1 MGIGQARQEEEEA
14 AAASAGGG
22 GWLRREHKLATARSS
37 HHLTTSAALAAAGVS
52 YPPPLPPTPPSAAA
66 TAPDMGAGGAAK
78 QIVDSLLAR
87 FLPLARRRI
96 ETAQAQD
103 GQYLRPSDPSYEQVL
118 DSLAMVARH
127 TPLPLLEALLRWRE
141 SESPKGAHDASTF
154 QKKKLWVG
162 LENFVFDW
170 LINADRVVSQ
180 VEYPSLVD
188 LRGLLLDLVAQLLGA
203 LSRIRFSSVTERFFM
218 ELNSRRNDAPLS
230 RSDSL
235 SIINGM
241 RYLKLGVKTEG
252 GLNASVSFIAK
263 ANPLNRPPNKRKSE
277 LQHALC
283 NMLSSI
289 LAPLA
294 EGGKHH
300 WPPLGVEPALSLWYD
315 AVARI
320 RGQLMYWMDKQS
332 KHIAVGF
339 PLVTLLLCLG
349 DSHTFN
355 THFSQHMEILY
366 KYLKDKNHRSMAL
379 DCLHRL
385 VKFYLNVYAAYQ
397 PRNHVWDCLDSVTS
411 QLLTVLKKGLLTQ
424 DVQHDKLVEFCVTLA
439 ESNLDFAMNHMI
451 LELLKPDSL
460 SEAKVV
466 GLRALLEIVVSPS
479 NKQIGLDVFQE
490 YGIGHYIPKVKSAIE
505 SILRSCNKAYSL
517 ALLTSSKATIDNV
530 TKDKSQ
536 GSLFRSVL
544 KCIPYLIEEVG
555 RNDKMTEIIPQ
566 HGISI
571 DPGVR
576 EEAVQVLNRIVRC
589 LPNRRFAVLKGMANF
604 ILKLPDEFPLLIQTS
619 LGRLVELMRLW
630 RVCLSEEL
638 LVKDMQNVKRSSL
651 GGDALQRS
659 PFHRSRDVSEF
670 RASEMDAVGLVFLSS
685 ADVQIRLTALELLRC
700 VRALKNELRDY
711 SANEWGD
718 SKLKLEPEP
727 IFIIDIIEENGE
739 DIVQSCYWDPGR
751 PYDLRREMDPV
762 PLDVTLQSILES
774 ADKSRW
780 ARYLSEIVKY
790 AAELCPSSVQDARQG
805 LWGLE
810 VVRRLE
816 QITPVELGGKAQQ
829 SQDTETKLDQWLIYA
844 MFACSCPP
852 DSREEFALRAAR
864 EIFHMVFP
872 SLRHGSES
880 YALAATAALGHSHLE
895 VSEIMFGELT
905 SFLEDVSSETEAKP
919 KWKNPRSRREDLRT
933 HVANIHRMIA
943 EKIWPGMLSR
953 KPVLRLHFLK
963 FIDETCR
970 QILPPSDN
978 FQDLQPLRYALASVL
993 RYLAPEFID
1002 AKSERFDNRL
1012 RKRLFDLLLS
1022 WSDDSGSTWGQE
1034 GNSDYR
1040 REIERYKASQ
1050 HNRSRES
1057 LDKLAFDREMAEQLE
1072 AINWAS
1078 MNAIASLLYGPCFD
1092 DNARKL
1098 SGRVISWINSLFME
1112 LTPRAPFGH
1121 SPVDPRTPS
1130 YSKHTDGGR
1139 FGGRDKQKTSHLRVL
1154 LAKTALKNILQTNLD
1169 LFPACID
1176 QCYSPDSPISDGYF
1190 SVLAEVYMRQE
1201 IPKCEIQRILSLI
1214 LYKVVDQTKLIRDS
1228 ALQMLETLS
1237 LREWAEDD
1245 ADGVGH
1251 YRASVVGNLPDS
1263 YQQFQYKLSSKLAK
1277 DHPEL
1282 SEHLC
1287 EEIMQR
1293 QLDAVDIIAQHQVL
1307 TCMAPWIEN
1316 LNFVRLK
1323 ESGWSERLLKSL
1335 YYVTWKHGDQFPDE
1349 IEKLWSTVASNTR
1362 NIIPV
1367 LNFLITRGI
1376 EDCDANPSAEITGAF
1391 ATYFS
1396 VAKRVSLYLA
1406 RICPQQTIDHLVCEL
1421 SQRMLEDDEEP
1432 VRPGKVDTSANV
1444 VLEFS
1449 QGPSTSQVATIVDS
1463 QPHMSPLL
1471 VRGSLDG
1478 AIRNVSGNLSWRTSA
1493 VTGRSVSGPLSPL
1506 APEVSIPNPTTG
1518 RSGQLLPALMNMS
1531 GPLIGVRSSAG
1542 NLRSRHVSRDSGDY
1556 YLDTPNSNDD
1566 ILHQGGSGVHGINA
1580 NELQSALQ
1588 GHQHLLSRADIAL
1601 ILLAEIAYEND
1612 EDFRENLPL
1621 LFHVTCVSMDSSE
1634 DIVLEHCQDLLVNLL
1649 YSLAGRHLELYEVE
1663 SSERENKQHVV
1674 SLIKYIQS
1682 KRGSLMWENED
1693 PTLVR
1698 TELPSASL
1706 LSALVQSMVS
1716 AIFFQGDLR
1725 ETWGSEALKWAMECT
1740 SRHLA
1745 CRSHQIYRALRPS
1758 VKSDSCVLLM
1768 RCIHRCLG
1776 NPVPAV
1782 LGFAMEILLTLQVM
1796 VENME
1801 PEKVILYPQLFWG
1814 CVALMHTDYVHIYC
1828 QVLELF
1834 CRVIDRL
1841 TFRDRTTENVLL
1853 SSMPRDEFDI
1863 NGYTSDL
1870 HRLESRTTSERLLS
1884 VTETGKVPD
1893 FEGVQPLVLKGL
1905 MSSVS
1910 HGSAIEVLSRITI
1923 PTCDSIFGSP
1933 ETRLLM
1939 HITGLLPWLGLQ
1951 LSKDASSLGSSSPI
1965 QEQNQKAYYV
1975 ASNISVWCRVK
1986 SLDDLA
1992 EVFRAYSFGEII
2004 SLEDLFARASPPIC
2018 SEWFPKHSSLAFGH
2032 LLRLLERGPLD
2043 YQRVVLLMLK
2053 SLLQQTPVDPS
2064 QIPQVY
2070 NVVSQ
2075 LVESAL
2081 CAEALNVLE
2090 ALLRSCSGVT
2100 GGQGDDI
2107 GFGENGHGM
2116 GEKVHQSM
2124 LLPQSSFK
2132 ARSGPLQYAAAG
2144 SGFGTLMGQG
2154 GGSAADTGVA
2164 TRDVALQN
2172 TRLLLGRVLDTC
2184 ALGRKRDHKRLVP
2197 FVANIG

>member
-1 MGIGQARQEEEEA
+1 M
-14 AAASAGGG
+14 
-22 GWLRREHKLATARSS
+22 ATPRSS
-37 HHLTTSAALAAAGVS
+37 HHLSAAAAAAAAGVS
-52 YPPPLPPTPPSAAA
+52 YPPPLPPTPPSAP
-66 TAPDMGAGGAAK
+66 PDIGAGGAAK

-141 SESPKGAHDASTF
+141 SESPKGAHDASTY
-154 QKKKLWVG
+154 QKKLAVECIFCSACIRFAEYCPQEGITEKLWIG
-162 LENFVFDW
+162 LEGFVFDW

-203 LSRIRFSSVTERFFM
+203 LSRIRFSSVTEKFFI
-218 ELNSRRNDAPLS
+218 ELNTRRNDALYPRSETLS
-230 RSDSL
+230 L
-235 SIINGM
+235 INGM

-252 GLNASVSFIAK
+252 ALNASVSFIAK

-294 EGGKHH
+294 EGGKKH
-300 WPPLGVEPALSLWYD
+300 WPPSGVDSALTLWYD
-315 AVARI
+315 AVTRI
-320 RGQLMYWMDKQS
+320 RVLLMHWMDKQS

-339 PLVTLLLCLG
+339 PLVTLLLCLS
-349 DSHTFN
+349 DASVFN
-355 THFSQHMEILY
+355 SNFSQHMEILY

-385 VKFYLNVYAAYQ
+385 VKFYLNVYADYQ

-411 QLLTVLKKGLLTQ
+411 QLLAVLKKGLLTQ

-439 ESNLDFAMNHMI
+439 QSNLDFAMNHMI

-479 NKQIGLDVFQE
+479 NQQVGLDVLQAF
-490 YGIGHYIPKVKSAIE
+490 GIGHYIPKVKSAIE

-630 RVCLSEEL
+630 RVCLSEEVL
-638 LVKDMQNVKRSSL
+638 AKDIQNVRRSSI

-659 PFHRSRDVSEF
+659 PFHRPRDVSEF

-700 VRALKNELRDY
+700 VRALKNDLRDH

-718 SKLKLEPEP
+718 NKLKLEPEP
-727 IFIIDIIEENGE
+727 IFIIDIIEENG
-739 DIVQSCYWDPGR
+739 
-751 PYDLRREMDPV
+751 
-762 PLDVTLQSILES
+762 
-774 ADKSRW
+774 
-780 ARYLSEIVKY
+780 
-790 AAELCPSSVQDARQG
+790 
-805 LWGLE
+805 
-810 VVRRLE
+810 
-816 QITPVELGGKAQQ
+816 
-829 SQDTETKLDQWLIYA
+829 
-844 MFACSCPP
+844 
-852 DSREEFALRAAR
+852 
-864 EIFHMVFP
+864 
-872 SLRHGSES
+872 
-880 YALAATAALGHSHLE
+880 LAATSALGHSHLE
-895 VSEIMFGELT
+895 VCETMFGEL
-905 SFLEDVSSETEAKP
+905 SFFLEEVSSETEGKP
-919 KWKNPRSRREDLRT
+919 KWK
-933 HVANIHRMIA
+933 
-943 EKIWPGMLSR
+943 
-953 KPVLRLHFLK
+953 
-963 FIDETCR
+963 
-970 QILPPSDN
+970 
-978 FQDLQPLRYALASVL
+978 
-993 RYLAPEFID
+993 
-1002 AKSERFDNRL
+1002 
-1012 RKRLFDLLLS
+1012 
-1022 WSDDSGSTWGQE
+1022 
-1034 GNSDYR
+1034 
-1040 REIERYKASQ
+1040 
-1050 HNRSRES
+1050 
-1057 LDKLAFDREMAEQLE
+1057 
-1072 AINWAS
+1072 
-1078 MNAIASLLYGPCFD
+1078 
-1092 DNARKL
+1092 
-1098 SGRVISWINSLFME
+1098 
-1112 LTPRAPFGH
+1112 
-1121 SPVDPRTPS
+1121 
-1130 YSKHTDGGR
+1130 
-1139 FGGRDKQKTSHLRVL
+1139 
-1154 LAKTALKNILQTNLD
+1154 
-1169 LFPACID
+1169 
-1176 QCYSPDSPISDGYF
+1176 CYSPDPQIADGYF

-1201 IPKCEIQRILSLI
+1201 IPKCEIQRLVSLI

-1245 ADGVGH
+1245 TDGVGH

-1287 EEIMQR
+1287 MEIMQR

-1421 SQRMLEDDEEP
+1421 SQRMLEDNEEP
-1432 VRPGKVDTSANV
+1432 VRPGKVDVSANV

-1449 QGPSTSQVATIVDS
+1449 QGPTASQVATIVDS

-1478 AIRNVSGNLSWRTSA
+1478 AVRNVSGNLSWRTSA

-1506 APEVSIPNPTTG
+1506 APEVSIPNPTAG
-1518 RSGQLLPALMNMS
+1518 RSGQLLPSLMNMS
-1531 GPLIGVRSSAG
+1531 GPLMGVRSSAG

-1556 YLDTPNSNDD
+1556 YFDTPNSTDD
-1566 ILHQGGSGVHGINA
+1566 MLHQGGSGVHGINA

-1663 SSERENKQHVV
+1663 SSERENKHHVV

-1698 TELPSASL
+1698 IELPSASL

-1716 AIFFQGDLR
+1716 AIFIQGDLR

-1758 VKSDSCVLLM
+1758 VKSDSCVLLL

-1814 CVALMHTDYVHIYC
+1814 CVALMHSDFVHIYC

-1863 NGYTSDL
+1863 NGYASDL

-1884 VTETGKVPD
+1884 VTETGKVPA

-1905 MSSVS
+1905 MSTVS

-1951 LSKDASSLGSSSPI
+1951 LTKEVPSLGSASPL
-1965 QEQNQKAYYV
+1965 QEHNQKAYYV
-1975 ASNISVWCRVK
+1975 ASNISVWCRAK
-1986 SLDDLA
+1986 SLDALA
-1992 EVFRAYSFGEII
+1992 EVFRAYSYGEIM
-2004 SLEDLFARASPPIC
+2004 SLEDLFVRASPAIC
-2018 SEWFPKHSSLAFGH
+2018 DEWFPKHSSLAFGH

-2075 LVESAL
+2075 LVESTL
-2081 CAEALNVLE
+2081 CSEALNVLE

-2100 GGQGDDI
+2100 GGQSEEV
-2107 GFGENGHGM
+2107 GFGENGHGA
-2116 GEKVHQSM
+2116 GEKALQSM

-2132 ARSGPLQYAAAG
+2132 ARSGPLQYAAG
-2144 SGFGTLMGQG
+2144 SGFGSLMGQG
-2154 GGSAADTGVA
+2154 GGSAADSGVVA
-2164 TRDVALQN
+2164 RDVALQN

>member
-1 MGIGQARQEEEEA
+1 
-14 AAASAGGG
+14 
-22 GWLRREHKLATARSS
+22 
-37 HHLTTSAALAAAGVS
+37 
-52 YPPPLPPTPPSAAA
+52 
-66 TAPDMGAGGAAK
+66 MGAGGAAK

-154 QKKKLWVG
+154 QKKKLWIG

-320 RGQLMYWMDKQS
+320 RGALMYWMDKQS

-385 VKFYLNVYAAYQ
+385 VKFYLNVYADYQ

-638 LVKDMQNVKRSSL
+638 LAKDMQNVKRSSL

-864 EIFHMVFP
+864 EIFHIVFP

-895 VSEIMFGELT
+895 VCEIMFGELT

-919 KWKNPRSRREDLRT
+919 KWK
-933 HVANIHRMIA
+933 
-943 EKIWPGMLSR
+943 
-953 KPVLRLHFLK
+953 
-963 FIDETCR
+963 
-970 QILPPSDN
+970 ILPPSDN

-1002 AKSERFDNRL
+1002 AKSERFDSRL

-1112 LTPRAPFGH
+1112 LAPRAPFGH

-1951 LSKDASSLGSSSPI
+1951 LTKDASSLGSSSPI

-2075 LVESAL
+2075 LVESSL

>member
-1 MGIGQARQEEEEA
+1 
-14 AAASAGGG
+14 
-22 GWLRREHKLATARSS
+22 
-37 HHLTTSAALAAAGVS
+37 
-52 YPPPLPPTPPSAAA
+52 
-66 TAPDMGAGGAAK
+66 
-78 QIVDSLLAR
+78 
-87 FLPLARRRI
+87 
-96 ETAQAQD
+96 
-103 GQYLRPSDPSYEQVL
+103 
-118 DSLAMVARH
+118 MVARH

-141 SESPKGAHDASTF
+141 CESPKGANDASTY
-154 QKKKLWVG
+154 QKKLAVECIFCSACIRFAEYCPQEGIPEKLWFG
-162 LENFVFDW
+162 LESFVFDW
-170 LINADRVVSQ
+170 LINADKVVSQ
-180 VEYPSLVD
+180 IDYPSLVD
-188 LRGLLLDLVAQLLGA
+188 LRSLLLDLVAQFLGA
-203 LSRIRFSSVTERFFM
+203 LSRIRFSSVTERFFI
-218 ELNSRRNDAPLS
+218 ELNTR
-230 RSDSL
+230 RSDSPASRSETL

-241 RYLKLGVKTEG
+241 RYLKLGVETEG

-277 LQHALC
+277 FQHALC

-294 EGGKHH
+294 EGGKNH
-300 WPPLGVEPALSLWYD
+300 WPPLGVEAALSLWYD
-315 AVARI
+315 AVTRI
-320 RGQLMYWMDKQS
+320 RVQLMYWMEKQS
-332 KHIAVGF
+332 KHVAVGF

-349 DSHTFN
+349 DANSFN
-355 THFSQHMEILY
+355 YNFSQHMEILY

-385 VKFYLNVYAAYQ
+385 VKFYLNVYADYQ
-397 PRNHVWDCLDSVTS
+397 PRNHVWDYLDSVTS
-411 QLLTVLKKGLLTQ
+411 QLLTILKKGLLNQ
-424 DVQHDKLVEFCVTLA
+424 DAQHDKLVEFCVTLA
-439 ESNLDFAMNHMI
+439 QSNLDFAMNHMI

-466 GLRALLEIVVSPS
+466 GLRALLDIVISPS
-479 NKQIGLDVFQE
+479 NQHTGLDVFQVL
-490 YGIGHYIPKVKSAIE
+490 GIGHYIPKVKSAIE

-630 RVCLSEEL
+630 RVCLSEEVL
-638 LVKDMQNVKRSSL
+638 AKDMQNARRSSI

-685 ADVQIRLTALELLRC
+685 SDVQIRLTALELLRC
-700 VRALKNELRDY
+700 VRALKNDLRDY
-711 SANEWGD
+711 SANELGD
-718 SKLKLEPEP
+718 NKLKLEPEP

-751 PYDLRREMDPV
+751 PYDLRREMDPI

-774 ADKSRW
+774 VDKSRW

-790 AAELCPSSVQDARQG
+790 AAELCPSSVQDARS
-805 LWGLE
+805 E
-810 VVRRLE
+810 VIRRLE
-816 QITPVELGGKAQQ
+816 QITPAELGGKAQQ
-829 SQDTETKLDQWLIYA
+829 SQDAETKLDQWLIYA
-844 MFACSCPP
+844 IFACSCPL
-852 DSREEFALRAAR
+852 DNREEFSLKTAR
-864 EIFHMVFP
+864 EVFHMIFP
-872 SLRHGSES
+872 SLRHGSEA
-880 YALAATAALGHSHLE
+880 YALAATSALGHSHLE
-895 VSEIMFGELT
+895 VCETMFGELA
-905 SFLEDVSSETEAKP
+905 SFLEEVSSETEGKP

-943 EKIWPGMLSR
+943 EKVWPGMLSR
-953 KPVLRLHFLK
+953 KPVLRLHFFK
-963 FIDETCR
+963 FIEETYR
-970 QILPPSDN
+970 QINMTLADS

-1002 AKSERFDNRL
+1002 AKSERFDNRI
-1012 RKRLFDLLLS
+1012 RKRLFDLLLT
-1022 WSDDSGSTWGQE
+1022 WSEDSGSSWGQE
-1034 GNSDYR
+1034 SSSDYR
-1040 REIERYKASQ
+1040 REIERYKTSQ
-1050 HNRSRES
+1050 HTRSRES

-1092 DNARKL
+1092 DNARKM

-1112 LTPRAPFGH
+1112 PAARAPFGH

-1139 FGGRDKQKTSHLRVL
+1139 FIGRDKQKTSHFRVL

-1176 QCYSPDSPISDGYF
+1176 QCYSPDPLIADGYF

-1201 IPKCEIQRILSLI
+1201 IPKCEIQRLVSLI

-1245 ADGVGH
+1245 TDGVGH

-1323 ESGWSERLLKSL
+1323 DSGWSERLLKSL

-1421 SQRMLEDDEEP
+1421 SQRMLEDNEEP
-1432 VRPGKVDTSANV
+1432 VRPGKVDVSANV

-1449 QGPSTSQVATIVDS
+1449 QGPTASQVATVVDS

-1506 APEVSIPNPTTG
+1506 APEVSIPNPTAG

-1531 GPLIGVRSSAG
+1531 GPLMGVRSSAG

-1556 YLDTPNSNDD
+1556 YFDTPNSTDD
-1566 ILHQGGSGVHGINA
+1566 FLHQGGSGVHGINA

-1663 SSERENKQHVV
+1663 SSERENKHHVV

-1758 VKSDSCVLLM
+1758 VKSDSCVLLL

-1814 CVALMHTDYVHIYC
+1814 CVALMHTDFVHIYC

-1853 SSMPRDEFDI
+1853 SSMPRDEFDS
-1863 NGYTSDL
+1863 NGYASDL

-1884 VTETGKVPD
+1884 VTESGKVPA

-1905 MSSVS
+1905 MSTVS

-1923 PTCDSIFGSP
+1923 PTCDSIFGSS

-1951 LSKDASSLGSSSPI
+1951 LTKEVPSLGSASPL

-1975 ASNISVWCRVK
+1975 ASNISVWCRTRCLV
-1986 SLDDLA
+1986 DLA
-1992 EVFRAYSFGEII
+1992 EVFRAYSYGEIM
-2004 SLEDLFARASPPIC
+2004 SLEDLFVRASPPIC
-2018 SEWFPKHSSLAFGH
+2018 AEWFPKHSSLAFGH

-2043 YQRVVLLMLK
+2043 YQRVILLMLK

-2081 CAEALNVLE
+2081 CSEALNVLE

-2100 GGQGDDI
+2100 GGQGEEA
-2107 GFGENGHGM
+2107 GFGENGHGI
-2116 GEKVHQSM
+2116 GEKVLQSM

-2132 ARSGPLQYAAAG
+2132 ARSGPLQYAAG
-2144 SGFGTLMGQG
+2144 SGLGSLMGQG
-2154 GGSAADTGVA
+2154 GGSAAADSGLA
-2164 TRDVALQN
+2164 ARDVALQN